1 MEKGK
6 IVDSTSL
13 TLRTLYSCLGCLYPQ
28 SDIDLDQNTTQEGKS
43 KISVETEIDELA
55 IDESQ
60 FNDLK

>member
-13 TLRTLYSCLGCLYPQ
+13 TLRTLYSCLGRLYAQ

>member
-1 MEKGK
+1 M
-6 IVDSTSL
+6 S
-13 TLRTLYSCLGCLYPQ
+13 GCLYAQ
-28 SDIDLDQNTTQEGKS
+28 SDIDLDQKTTQEGKS